1 MTASFGGIWDCR
13 SCKCSDEFGRTRGAE
28 KLVNVVLS
36 GLGWE
41 LKFIRNGRGLSLEVV
56 CQQLRWQQSK
66 LSRML

>member
-1 MTASFGGIWDCR
+1 MSSGGR
-13 SCKCSDEFGRTRGAE
+13 VGAE